1 MKRATDNRVPAALDS
16 VFFGMIRVAYQS
28 FGQSA
33 QLLFV
38 ARAQLTI
45 QPNQTSLNVRKL
57 ITRRCRNF
65 NVNNIRVC
73 AIQHAYHSIKSIAV
87 AVIWGQASG
96 EKGMEEL
103 THPFGSVVSDGFEKA
118 PDGFLIV
125 HRNAAVLLNNAVL
138 NLRQRI
144 NCQRGT
150 SATHDVKHVKSERAC
165 SHTQVGGWRVT
176 GTGFVVSLSSFRDT
190 KLFRKLILRQ
200 PSLGSLLAQPCANL
214 FGECQYFSIQI
225 FTLADFCHILRLSSH
240 ENARNCTMPNSPIT
254 EQARQQ
260 ARASLEK
267 RGQTARNFAER
278 NNLNP
283 STVYAVL
290 NGQSQCRRGEA
301 HRAAVLLG
309 IKDGVIEQ

>member
-1 MKRATDNRVPAALDS
+1 MTRAANNRVPAALGS
-16 VFFGMIRVAYQS
+16 FFVGTIRVAYQR
-28 FGQSA
+28 FGESA

-38 ARAQLTI
+38 AKAQLTI
-45 QPNQTSLNVRKL
+45 QPNQTSLNLRKL
-57 ITRRCRNF
+57 IPRRCCHF
-65 NVNNIRVC
+65 NVTDIRVC

-96 EKGMEEL
+96 ETEMEGL
-103 THPFGSVVSDGFEKA
+103 THPFGSIVSNSFKKA

-125 HRNAAVLLNNAVL
+125 HRNAAVLLNNAVF

-144 NCQRGT
+144 NFHRGT
-150 SATHDVKHVKSERAC
+150 STANDVKHVKSERAG

>member
-1 MKRATDNRVPAALDS
+1 MIKTADNRVPAALGS
-16 VFFGMIRVAYQS
+16 VFVGMIRVAYQR

-33 QLLFV
+33 QLLLV
-38 ARAQLTI
+38 TKAQLTI
-45 QPNQTSLNVRKL
+45 QPNQTTLDLRKL
-57 ITRRCRNF
+57 IPRRCCYF
-65 NVNNIRVC
+65 NVTNIRVC

-87 AVIWGQASG
+87 AVIWGQASC
-96 EKGMEEL
+96 ETGMEGL
-103 THPFGSVVSDGFEKA
+103 THPFGSIVSDGFKKA

-150 SATHDVKHVKSERAC
+150 SSAHDVKHVKSERAC